1 MENLERVQ
9 WVSAKQFPLVITME
23 LSNQKPAT
31 EPMFLCR
38 WARSNEHEQWSRAIG
53 LRRANSAT
61 YANGHANNKMQVR
74 QLWSRQNTKNNQR
87 TVDLGSRG
95 KSAQTPCKGSIKIE
109 WKLAPTDKNQKQWA
123 LLIKHLPA
131 VNKCRVLRGQIGS
144 HQQCTPTSPMDSV
157 QICKISARAYR
168 ITQAYKERNRL
179 FPKYNVWPVGIKRQ

>member
-1 MENLERVQ
+1 MPHFVECLQNRIILIKE
-9 WVSAKQFPLVITME
+9 AKRQFGIIARNRKSGKSPMGFGETIPLVTTME

-53 LRRANSAT
+53 LGRANSAT

-95 KSAQTPCKGSIKIE
+95 EKAR
-109 WKLAPTDKNQKQWA
+109 
-123 LLIKHLPA
+123 KHL
-131 VNKCRVLRGQIGS
+131 VKGQ
-144 HQQCTPTSPMDSV
+144 
-157 QICKISARAYR
+157 
-168 ITQAYKERNRL
+168 
-179 FPKYNVWPVGIKRQ
+179 